1 MTKLKSLEILHQNT
15 NKDSNT
21 SLHDI
26 LTKLSGGRLGSMLVK
41 KSDDD
46 FDIGWNEEI
55 LAEFGDALAKFEYL
69 LELYANDKEALVR
82 EVKTLT
88 AQFGAANAQIMEELL
103 VQASQNE
110 ALARKIS
117 KLNSELNGNTA
128 SITETLTTL
137 VTDTG
142 ALASLV
148 TELEVSFNEQIATV
162 TEYSEA
168 IAGDL
173 AGLTTVVDGVEG
185 DVSTIYG
192 QVATLDS
199 EVNTVQT
206 DVAAVKARWGVQ
218 VDAGGR
224 VAGIQ
229 LNSSSTGSSN
239 FIVLADN
246 FKVYRSGY
254 TSVPIFTT
262 GTVNGVATVG
272 IKGNLVVDGTIIT
285 PGLANNSV
293 TIPLSQ
299 TTTSSVYGNGG
310 DQVVSTVNYSSSY
323 TSTVLIIFTGRQNY
337 DFGARNTNVNIYVNG
352 SPVTANS
359 IAGAINDYAAVNW
372 SGTLAAGSHT
382 IQVVWYGS
390 DSTVRISNRTLSVLG
405 AMK

>member
-1 MTKLKSLEILHQNT
+1 MPKTKSLEILHQNT

-26 LTKLSGGRLGSMLVK
+26 LTNLSGGRLGSMLVK

-55 LAEFGDALAKFEYL
+55 LAEFGEALAKFEYL
-69 LELYANDKEALVR
+69 LEIFANDKEALVR

-88 AQFGAANAQIMEELL
+88 AKFGASEAQIMEELM

-117 KLNSELNGNTA
+117 KLSSELNGNTA

-142 ALASLV
+142 ALAQLI
-148 TELEVSFNEQIATV
+148 TELEVSFNDQIASV

-173 AGLTTVVDGVEG
+173 EGLTTVVDDVQG
-185 DVSTIYG
+185 DVTTIAG
-192 QVATLDS
+192 QVITLNN
-199 EVNTVQT
+199 EVDVVQS
-206 DVAAVKARWGVQ
+206 DVATVKARWGVQ

-229 LNSSSTGSSN
+229 LNSSNTGSSN

-246 FKVYRSGY
+246 FKVFRSGF
-254 TSVPIFTT
+254 TSDPIFAT

-272 IKGNLVVDGTIIT
+272 IKGNLVVDGSIIT

-299 TTTSSVYGNGG
+299 TTTSAVNGNGAS
-310 DQVVSTVNYSSSY
+310 QIVNTIAYTASYSSS
-323 TSTVLIIFTGRQNY
+323 VLIIFNGRQNY
-337 DFGARNTNVNIYVNG
+337 DFGARNTQINLIVDG
-352 SPVTANS
+352 SLVTSNS
-359 IAGAINDYAAVNW
+359 VAGAINDYVSLSW
-372 SGTLAAGSHT
+372 SGTLSAGPHT
-382 IQVVWYGS
+382 ISVTWFGA
-390 DSTVRISNRTLSVLG
+390 DSSVRISNRTLSVLG

>member
-26 LTKLSGGRLGSMLVK
+26 LTNLSGGRIGAMLVK

-46 FDIGWNEEI
+46 YDIGWNEEI

-82 EVKTLT
+82 EVKTIT
-88 AQFGAANAQIMEELL
+88 AKFGAANAQIMEELL

-117 KLNSELNGNTA
+117 KLSSELNGNTA

-142 ALASLV
+142 ALAQLI
-148 TELEVSFNEQIATV
+148 TELEVSFNDQIASV
-162 TEYSEA
+162 TTYAEA

-192 QVATLDS
+192 SVATLDS
-199 EVNTVQT
+199 EVNAVQT

-254 TSVPIFTT
+254 TSDPIFAT

-272 IKGNLVVDGTIIT
+272 IKGNLVVDGSIIT
-285 PGLANNSV
+285 QGLGLNSV
-293 TIPLSQ
+293 TLPLSQ
-299 TTTSSVYGNGG
+299 TSTNDINGPG
-310 DQVVSTVNYSSSY
+310 WFTVNSLTY
-323 TSTVLIIFTGRQNY
+323 TSDVESRILIIFNAAMTGS
-337 DFGARNTNVNIYVNG
+337 G
-352 SPVTANS
+352 SNH
-359 IAGAINDYAAVNW
+359 AVK
-372 SGTLAAGSHT
+372 
-382 IQVVWYGS
+382 IQVDGTDRAERGGQIPVDDITVTRSVLVSAGTHTVDILWYGGS
-390 DSTVRISNRTLSVLG
+390 SAYTIGNRTLSVLG
-405 AMK
+405 TKR